1 MASSSTPPDGSD
13 GLRGSVLSGG
23 PRAEGRPDLG
33 HPALWWEPE
42 PGDPSVGA
50 GIGFAPRGEPGAAD
64 PADRPRVEEG
74 DCVAVRCT
82 PILVAYPRGGSS
94 PNVWYSVLGG
104 RAHLAPDNS
113 LAPGG
118 PGGAGTFVPAPDL
131 AFALGVELPGDMA
144 VRLGHSAA
152 ATSVYRG
159 SPGNC
164 RRPRL
169 ISLVG
174 SRPRLALSQL
184 GQQLLSWKEFPPC
197 ACATEA

>member
-1 MASSSTPPDGSD
+1 MASSGTPLDGSD

-33 HPALWWEPE
+33 HPALWWEPAA
-42 PGDPSVGA
+42 GDASIQGGVTFDGTHYRGMEVGYVQP
-50 GIGFAPRGEPGAAD
+50 F
-64 PADRPRVEEG
+64 
-74 DCVAVRCT
+74 RCT

-159 SPGNC
+159 SPGDC

-169 ISLVG
+169 LSLVG

-197 ACATEA
+197 AHATEA

>member
-1 MASSSTPPDGSD
+1 MGSGGTPPDDSG
-13 GLRGSVLSGG
+13 GMYGSVLSGG

-33 HPALWWEPE
+33 HPALWWAPE

-50 GIGFAPRGEPGAAD
+50 GIFFPHGGTPGAAD

-74 DCVAVRCT
+74 DYVAVRCT

-94 PNVWYSVLGG
+94 PNVWYSVLGA
-104 RAHLAPDNS
+104 RVHDNS

-118 PGGAGTFVPAPDL
+118 PGGAGAFVPASHL

-144 VRLGHSAA
+144 VRLGHGAA

-159 SPGNC
+159 SPGHC

-169 ISLVG
+169 LSLVG

-184 GQQLLSWKEFPPC
+184 GHRLLEWKEFPPC
-197 ACATEA
+197 AEH